1 MQTSCTPYKAM
12 IISRENRDGFVT
24 KEEAAGAISEFFA
37 QNDYAGKRILLIIPD
52 NTRSG
57 PVGDV
62 FKIIYEQLRQKAK
75 AVDCLVALGTHQPMS
90 EEQICSRLAMTL
102 HERKTKYAS
111 VKFFNHQWDK
121 PETFTSIGRISAD
134 EIEQISDG
142 LFREEVDVAINKLIF
157 DYDEFF
163 ILGPVFPHEVVGF
176 SGGHKYI
183 FPGIAGDE
191 IIHFFHWLGAV
202 VTNPLINGN
211 KWTPTRKVV
220 EKAASLVKMPRK
232 LFAIVALENE
242 LKGLFIGDCLE
253 AWEKAADLSDKV
265 HIVYKDR
272 AYQTI
277 LGLAPE
283 MYDDIWTAGKVMY
296 KLEPILADGGTLIIY
311 APHITEISYT
321 HGKCLDR
328 IGYHTRDY
336 FLKRMDRFKGIPRGI
351 IAHSTHVKGIGTYI
365 NGVEK
370 PRANVILATG
380 ISKERCKKVNL
391 GYMNPVD
398 INIGDYENKEEEG
411 ILVVRHAGE
420 ILHRLADGT
429 IPTIP

>member
-1 MQTSCTPYKAM
+1 M

-24 KEEAAGAISEFFA
+24 NEEAAGAIGEFFA
-37 QNDYAGKRILLIIPD
+37 RNDYAGKRILLIIPD

-62 FKIIYEQLRQKAK
+62 FKIIYEHLRQKAK

-90 EEQICSRLAMTL
+90 EGQICSRLAMTL
-102 HERKTKYAS
+102 HERKTTYAS
-111 VKFFNHQWDK
+111 VKFFNHEWNK
-121 PETFTSIGRISAD
+121 SETFKSIGTISAD

-242 LKGLFIGDCLE
+242 LKGIFIGDCLE

-277 LGLAPE
+277 LGLAPQ

-321 HGKCLDR
+321 HGRYLDR

-336 FLKRMDRFKGIPRGI
+336 FLKRMDQFKGIPRGI

-365 NGVEK
+365 DGIEK

-380 ISKERCKKVNL
+380 ISKERCEKVNL
-391 GYMNPVD
+391 GYMNPAD
-398 INIGDYENKEEEG
+398 INRADYENKEEEG

-420 ILHRLADGT
+420 VLHRLADGT